1 MDLYKDTTHQK
12 GGMKVSKVET
22 MGWKNAILGMRYPL
36 NSEAMS
42 DTYVDESGRVVVG
55 EKDKDLIV
63 RLSVAGSA
71 HRKVLRMI
79 HIQMSVKM
87 PMTWWKHEATHK
99 VGVTEISRSTMH
111 KGVGKET
118 LTKDDFYVEE
128 WNKENEYVLGKLV
141 ELQGLHAGETDPKAK
156 KALWRRLIDAL
167 PMSYCQE
174 RMVDMNYEV
183 AISML
188 HLRYQVEKL
197 SPEWDFFCQA
207 LLYECPLLREIYDAT
222 RKNRQLTTEEFDALP
237 RGAKPAE
244 GTV

>member
-118 LTKDDFYVEE
+118 LTRTISTSRNGMRRTNTSSASSSSFRGFTRQRPTRRRKRRC
-128 WNKENEYVLGKLV
+128 G
-141 ELQGLHAGETDPKAK
+141 AG
-156 KALWRRLIDAL
+156 
-167 PMSYCQE
+167 
-174 RMVDMNYEV
+174 
-183 AISML
+183 
-188 HLRYQVEKL
+188 
-197 SPEWDFFCQA
+197 
-207 LLYECPLLREIYDAT
+207 
-222 RKNRQLTTEEFDALP
+222 
-237 RGAKPAE
+237 
-244 GTV
+244 